1 MSMQPPLFVMEHIE
15 VVSSGYTILDDLSVE
30 FPEGCASFI
39 IGKSGSGKS
48 TLLKTLAGL
57 IVPEKGRVLCQ
68 GKNIARYSKLEELA
82 FRKKCAFAFQDAAL
96 WANQSIYNNVSLPLA
111 LHEPALEKGER
122 DRRIQAAIRR
132 AGYQEGI
139 ALRPDALSAGEQKQ
153 VSFARCLVLDPQV
166 LFMDEPSASL
176 DEESVDIILSVLKEL
191 KAAGRTLIA
200 VSHDPRL
207 IAELADQLVVV
218 ADGKV
223 LGSGSVASMAPL
235 LGSELARRIRRA
247 QKAIQNAEADSIAAD
262 RSTTDGTP

>member
-1 MSMQPPLFVMEHIE
+1 MNPETPLFAMENIE
-15 VVSSGYTILDDLSVE
+15 VVSSGYTILDDLSVV
-30 FPEGCASFI
+30 FPEGCTSFI

-57 IVPEKGRVLCQ
+57 IVPEKGRVMYR
-68 GKNIARYSKLEELA
+68 GKNMARHSKQEELA
-82 FRKKCAFAFQDAAL
+82 FRKSCAFAFQDAAL
-96 WANQSIYNNVSLPLA
+96 WANESIYNNIALPLA
-111 LHEPALEKGER
+111 LHEPALEKNER

-132 AGYQEGI
+132 AGYQEAI

-176 DEESVDIILSVLKEL
+176 DEESVDTILSVLKEL

-223 LGSGSVASMAPL
+223 IGSGSVSSMAPL

-247 QKAIQNAEADSIAAD
+247 QKAIQNAEVESP
-262 RSTTDGTP
+262 STGPLTTDGTP